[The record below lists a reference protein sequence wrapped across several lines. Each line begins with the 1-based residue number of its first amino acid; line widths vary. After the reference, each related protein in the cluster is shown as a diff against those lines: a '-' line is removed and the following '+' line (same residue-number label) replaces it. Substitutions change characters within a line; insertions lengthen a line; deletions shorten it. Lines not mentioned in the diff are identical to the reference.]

1 MNGSGTRRRGRS
13 TGLALRQF
21 MFLAIAIGFA
31 GCASSAERPRTAK
44 DSGIDIAGIIIQN
57 DLAYVVRDV
66 MVTVPATGAYAGC
79 GNLLQRSSCRTSFP
93 ARDYRKNAVKVTWS
107 ERGENQETDEFFVDL
122 PSDAVIGDVFWLEV
136 VIHAPG
142 LAGAR
147 LVRP

>member
-1 MNGSGTRRRGRS
+1 VPCSRYR
-13 TGLALRQF
+13 TGQKNLALRLV
-21 MFLAIAIGFA
+21 MFLVITIGLV
-31 GCASSAERPRTAK
+31 GCAASTERPREVK

-79 GNLLQRSSCRTSFP
+79 GNIIQRSSCRTSFP
-93 ARDYRKNAVKVTWS
+93 ARKYRENAIRVTWF
-107 ERGENQETDEFFVDL
+107 ERGEKQETDDFLVEL
-122 PSDAVIGDVFWLEV
+122 PADAVIGDVFWLEV
-136 VIHAPG
+136 VVYAPG